1 MKSYTIHLIR
11 HGAIA
16 ETNQGKYIGSTDA
29 HLSEHAKDNLR
40 IIRDNEGYP
49 YVEKIFSSPLSR
61 CTETCSVIYPKRPIK
76 TMGFLS
82 ECDFGD
88 WEGKTAA
95 ELAGNPQ
102 FAAWLSNSDTTPPP
116 NGESGK
122 DFALR
127 VCKGFEHLVNQLLT
141 EGITN
146 SAIVTH
152 GGVIMTILAM
162 YGIPQAPAYQW
173 RMDCGYGFSLRVTPF
188 LWSRDKVVE
197 VYNTVPK
204 PPKKES

>member
-1 MKSYTIHLIR
+1 MKSYTIYLIR

-16 ETNQGKYIGSTDA
+16 ETKQGKYIGITDA
-29 HLSEHAKDNLR
+29 HLSERSKDDLR

-49 YVEKIFSSPLSR
+49 YAEKIFSSPLSR
-61 CTETCSVIYPKRPIK
+61 CTETCAVIYPKQPVK

-82 ECDFGD
+82 ECSFGD

-95 ELAGNPQ
+95 ELAGDPQ
-102 FAAWLSNSDTTPPP
+102 FAAWLSNSDSTPPP

-122 DFALR
+122 DFARR
-127 VCKGFEHLVNQLLT
+127 VSKGFEHLVNQLLKD
-141 EGITN
+141 GVTN
-146 SAIVTH
+146 SAIITH

-162 YGIPQAPAYQW
+162 YGIPQAPAHQW
-173 RMDCGYGFSLRVTPF
+173 RMDSGYGFSVRVTPF
-188 LWSRDKVVE
+188 LWSRDKIVE

-204 PPKKES
+204 IPEKE